1 MMTWRWTRM
10 ALALALAVSAC
21 ALPGKKQ
28 RYGKA
33 AVEVPAVVRVRNQN
47 YADINVYL
55 VQTGMRRR
63 LGTVPGLSTQRFTVP
78 RDVPLEAADI
88 RLLADPIGG
97 SGTYLSPA
105 VQVHP
110 GQEMDLVIA
119 ASLHLSS
126 LAVWNP

>member
-1 MMTWRWTRM
+1 MTRRQWTRGALAM
-10 ALALALAVSAC
+10 ALALSAC

-33 AVEVPAVVRVRNQN
+33 PVEVPAVVRVANQN
-47 YADINVYL
+47 YSDINVYV
-55 VQTGMRRR
+55 VQSGMRRR
-63 LGTVPGLSTQRFTVP
+63 LGTVTGMSTQRFTLP
-78 RDVPLEAADI
+78 RDIPLETMDI

-97 SGTYLSPA
+97 TGTYLSPA

-110 GQEMDLVIA
+110 GQEMDLTVA
-119 ASLHLSS
+119 AALHLSS